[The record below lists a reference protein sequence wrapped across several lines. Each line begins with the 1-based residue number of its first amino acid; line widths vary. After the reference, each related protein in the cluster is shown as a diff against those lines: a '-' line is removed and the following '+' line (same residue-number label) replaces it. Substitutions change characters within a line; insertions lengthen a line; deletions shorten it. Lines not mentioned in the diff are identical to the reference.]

1 MLSDVFLWRVQWASA
16 VWIFGMVHLERIS
29 TGNTHLSKKQ
39 TGMHARETAPR
50 WQAGRRN
57 GEELHS
63 NEELTV
69 EDPTG
74 WKKENKNRNEVT
86 HSQSICMLFMMVSI
100 RYSLWCYIQVCTQ
113 VLQTQSLSYLTC
125 AAMIVSCTFKHE
137 RIYCKNNKNNYYR
150 QDTYTYTLEVQNK
163 RWSKSSYLHNNSKS
177 GSNDDTLTGHFIRPV
192 HLKYKCLISQP
203 HGSNQ
208 QI

>member
-1 MLSDVFLWRVQWASA
+1 MFSCDVFSEPAL
-16 VWIFGMVHLERIS
+16 FGFLEWFIWKGS
-29 TGNTHLSKKQ
+29 WQEIHKNHLSKKQ

-86 HSQSICMLFMMVSI
+86 HSQSICMLFMMVSV

-113 VLQTQSLSYLTC
+113 VL
-125 AAMIVSCTFKHE
+125 
-137 RIYCKNNKNNYYR
+137 
-150 QDTYTYTLEVQNK
+150 
-163 RWSKSSYLHNNSKS
+163 
-177 GSNDDTLTGHFIRPV
+177 
-192 HLKYKCLISQP
+192 
-203 HGSNQ
+203 
-208 QI
+208 